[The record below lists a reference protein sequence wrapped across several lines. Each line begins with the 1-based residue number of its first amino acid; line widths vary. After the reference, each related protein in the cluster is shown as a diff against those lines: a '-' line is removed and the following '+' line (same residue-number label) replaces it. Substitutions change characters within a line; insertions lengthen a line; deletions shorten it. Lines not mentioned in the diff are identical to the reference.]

1 MMIIVFN
8 LFRLCLHL
16 ISRLPLKVLYRLATC
31 LKLINT
37 IFIKYRIKV
46 IRQNIQMSF
55 PTLSKKKINKLID
68 DFYNAFFN
76 IVIEILSSI
85 SMTQKEIMQKV
96 VIRNVD
102 LIEKSIHKKKPIIL
116 ISSHYSNWEWAF
128 LRISLIKN
136 INLNAVYKPISN
148 HFFNDIL
155 LKIRTKFNAQLIPL
169 EKWIFFILKNKNKN
183 KTFMFIADQVPSN
196 AKHGKRINFLNQSTL
211 FHDGPEKIAKIL
223 NADVFYVDVFQEEKG
238 EYTLEF
244 EQILSKNITQQYAQI
259 LEKRINNNPK
269 NWLWSHNRW
278 KR

>member
-116 ISSHYSNWEWAF
+116 ISVSYTH
-128 LRISLIKN
+128 LTL
-136 INLNAVYKPISN
+136 P
-148 HFFNDIL
+148 
-155 LKIRTKFNAQLIPL
+155 T
-169 EKWIFFILKNKNKN
+169 
-183 KTFMFIADQVPSN
+183 
-196 AKHGKRINFLNQSTL
+196 KRI
-211 FHDGPEKIAKIL
+211 
-223 NADVFYVDVFQEEKG
+223 V
-238 EYTLEF
+238 
-244 EQILSKNITQQYAQI
+244 
-259 LEKRINNNPK
+259 
-269 NWLWSHNRW
+269 
-278 KR
+278 

>member
-1 MMIIVFN
+1 
-8 LFRLCLHL
+8 
-16 ISRLPLKVLYRLATC
+16 
-31 LKLINT
+31 
-37 IFIKYRIKV
+37 
-46 IRQNIQMSF
+46 MSF

-211 FHDGPEKIAKIL
+211 FHEGPEKIAKIL